1 MIGDDL
7 LGKLIKTQNRES
19 LSNAAFARRLGVS
32 RQLWQAC
39 LRRQAV
45 KSDRRKVSLS
55 LLKAVARQFPE
66 LERDVVKFLKEA
78 Q

>member
-32 RQLWQAC
+32 RQLWQA
-39 LRRQAV
+39 V

>member
-19 LSNAAFARRLGVS
+19 LSDAAFARRLGVS
-32 RQLWQAC
+32 RQLW
-39 LRRQAV
+39 QAV